1 MPRQSQSD
9 CLDKA
14 RVSKLANQGG
24 AGDHHQQPSA
34 ELRSGEAHH
43 DRSQDWVL
51 GAGGDGA

>member
-43 DRSQDWVL
+43 DRSQD
-51 GAGGDGA
+51 